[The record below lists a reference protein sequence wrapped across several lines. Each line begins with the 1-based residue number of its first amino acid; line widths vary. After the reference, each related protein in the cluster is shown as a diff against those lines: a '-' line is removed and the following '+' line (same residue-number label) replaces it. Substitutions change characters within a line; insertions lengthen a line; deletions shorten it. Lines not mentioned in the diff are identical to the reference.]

1 MVTQRELSNRIAK
14 KIYDARGMK
23 ETCLNCGKEDC
34 NLASVGNVA
43 RINEN
48 NGCWIPKQSSE
59 GKNK

>member
-23 ETCLNCGKEDC
+23 ETCLNCGKESC
-34 NLASVGNVA
+34 NLAGIGNKA

-48 NGCWIPKQSSE
+48 NGCWIPKLN
-59 GKNK
+59 KNE